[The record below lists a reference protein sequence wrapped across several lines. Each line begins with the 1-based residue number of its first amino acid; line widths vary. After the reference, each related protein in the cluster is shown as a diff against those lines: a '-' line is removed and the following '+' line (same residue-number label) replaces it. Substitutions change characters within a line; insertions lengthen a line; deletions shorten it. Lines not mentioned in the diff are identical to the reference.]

1 MGFAQGKVL
10 RDFFAALDSAWFA
23 PQTLLENKGTD
34 MKISTFKL
42 LVPMVAVSIQ
52 ANSASTLIPPYLDHL
67 KISVALIGTL
77 ISLGPVFALTSRL
90 PVGMAYQ
97 QTRARVLLSIAIL
110 GMGFTNYLYSF
121 ATNSFAFAIVHSL
134 NGFAYGAVT
143 TLYMAFYVDS
153 LAPDENR
160 NHAMGYYVGSLA
172 MGYSTGNFFGGLI
185 ADHWGYA
192 ATFQL
197 GALLSFIPVG
207 LLWFLRWSGAGESKA
222 KAKEGAKLT
231 SRDSLKALLE
241 PELATVVLVALFLNL
256 LHQMGGVFIS
266 LYSLA
271 VGMSLTQIGIIRAA
285 YAGCNAVT
293 RPISGHVVN
302 KVGHRGLSYFGLPL
316 QSLILMLVPL
326 FTGFGTILFV
336 YVASGFMRA
345 IVIVANA
352 VGLVQDV
359 PESRVRRGLASGV
372 YNAAGDL
379 GNILGPSIGGLIA
392 HATGIA
398 SVFVVGSLGSTALF
412 FIGVYVLSRLK
423 QDGESRSSL

>member
-1 MGFAQGKVL
+1 
-10 RDFFAALDSAWFA
+10 
-23 PQTLLENKGTD
+23 
-34 MKISTFKL
+34 MKLSTFKL
-42 LVPMVAVSIQ
+42 LIPMVAVSIQ
-52 ANSASTLIPPYLDHL
+52 ANSASTVIPPYLDHMR
-67 KISVALIGTL
+67 ISVALIGTL

-97 QTRARVLLSIAIL
+97 QTRARMSLSIAIL

-121 ATNSFAFAIVHSL
+121 ATGSLVFAIVHSL

-192 ATFQL
+192 ETFQL

-207 LLWFLRWSGAGESKA
+207 LLWFLHGPSSPGESKA
-222 KAKEGAKLT
+222 KGKEGAKLT
-231 SRDSLKALLE
+231 SRESLKALLE

-266 LYSLA
+266 LYGLA

-326 FTGFGTILFV
+326 FSGFGTILVV

-398 SVFVVGSLGSTALF
+398 SVFVVGSLGSTVLF
-412 FIGVYVLSRLK
+412 LIGVYLLRRLK
-423 QDGESRSSL
+423 

>member
-1 MGFAQGKVL
+1 
-10 RDFFAALDSAWFA
+10 
-23 PQTLLENKGTD
+23 
-34 MKISTFKL
+34 MKFSTFKL
-42 LVPMVAVSIQ
+42 LVPIVAVTVQS
-52 ANSASTLIPPYLDHL
+52 NSASTVIPPYLDHM
-67 KISVALIGTL
+67 KIPVGLIGTL

-90 PVGMAYQ
+90 PVGMAYNQ
-97 QTRARVLLSIAIL
+97 SRARLLVSAAIL
-110 GMGFTNYLYSF
+110 GMGLTNYLYAFANDSLSF
-121 ATNSFAFAIVHSL
+121 AVVQSL

-153 LAPDENR
+153 LTPDENR
-160 NHAMGYYVGSLA
+160 NHAMGYYVGTLA

-192 ATFQL
+192 WTFKV
-197 GALLSFIPVG
+197 GAFLSLVSVG
-207 LLWFLRWSGAGESKA
+207 LLWFLHGPSDARESKIKSNGKLA
-222 KAKEGAKLT
+222 SKE
-231 SRDSLKALLE
+231 SFRALLE
-241 PELATVVLVALFLNL
+241 PELAMVVLVALFLNL

-266 LYSLA
+266 LYALG
-271 VGMSLTQIGIIRAA
+271 VGMNLTQIGIIRAA

-326 FTGFGTILFV
+326 FSGFGTILLV
-336 YVASGFMRA
+336 YVASGLLRA
-345 IVIVANA
+345 IVVVANA

-359 PESRVRRGLASGV
+359 PESRVRRGLASGI

-379 GNILGPSIGGLIA
+379 GNILGPSIGGFIA

-398 SVFVVGSLGSTALF
+398 SVFVVGSLGSMALC
-412 FIGVYVLSRLK
+412 FIGVLLLRRMK
-423 QDGESRSSL
+423 QPAESASFNYGG

>member
-1 MGFAQGKVL
+1 MKL
-10 RDFFAALDSAWFA
+10 S
-23 PQTLLENKGTD
+23 TL
-34 MKISTFKL
+34 KL
-42 LVPMVAVSIQ
+42 LVPIVSVTIQ
-52 ANSASTLIPPYLDHL
+52 SNSASTIIPPYLDHMR
-67 KISVALIGTL
+67 IPVAAIGSL
-77 ISLGPVFALTSRL
+77 ISLGPVLALMSRL
-90 PVGMAYQ
+90 PMGMAYNQ
-97 QTRARVLLSIAIL
+97 ARARLLVSLAVLA
-110 GMGFTNYLYSF
+110 MGCTNYLYSF
-121 ATNSFAFAIVHSL
+121 ATDGLTFAIFHSL
-134 NGFAYGAVT
+134 NGFSYGAVT

-192 ATFQL
+192 VTFQL
-197 GALLSFIPVG
+197 AALLSLVSVA
-207 LLWFLRWSGAGESKA
+207 LLWFFHEPSGTGSGKSQVRD
-222 KAKEGAKLT
+222 KAKLT
-231 SRDSLKALLE
+231 SKESLKVLLE
-241 PELATVVLVALFLNL
+241 PKLCTVVIVALFLNL

-266 LYSLA
+266 LYGLA
-271 VGMSLTQIGIIRAA
+271 VGMSLTQIGVIRAA

-302 KVGHRGLSYFGLPL
+302 KIGHRGLSYFGLPL

-326 FTGFGTILFV
+326 FTGFGTILVV

-345 IVIVANA
+345 IVVVANA
-352 VGLVQDV
+352 VGLVEDV

-379 GNILGPSIGGLIA
+379 GNILGPAIGGFIA

-398 SVFVVGSLGSTALF
+398 SVFVIGSLGSTALF
-412 FIGVYVLSRLK
+412 LIGVLLVRRFSGVRA
-423 QDGESRSSL
+423 RAAA

>member
-1 MGFAQGKVL
+1 
-10 RDFFAALDSAWFA
+10 
-23 PQTLLENKGTD
+23 
-34 MKISTFKL
+34 MKLSTFKL
-42 LVPMVAVSIQ
+42 LVPMVAVTIQ
-52 ANSASTLIPPYLDHL
+52 SNSASTLIPPYLDHL
-67 KISVALIGTL
+67 RIPVAAIGTL

-90 PVGMAYQ
+90 PVGMAYNQ
-97 QTRARVLLSIAIL
+97 NRARLLLAAAIL
-110 GMGFTNYLYSF
+110 AMGFTNYL
-121 ATNSFAFAIVHSL
+121 FAFATDSLTFAVVQSL
-134 NGFAYGAVT
+134 NGFAYGATT

-153 LAPDENR
+153 LAPEENR

-172 MGYSTGNFFGGLI
+172 LGYSTGNFFGGVI
-185 ADHWGYA
+185 ADLWGYA

-197 GALLSFIPVG
+197 GALLSFVSIA
-207 LLWFLRWSGAGESKA
+207 LLWLLHGPRGGAASKA
-222 KAKEGAKLT
+222 KGKETARLT
-231 SRDSLKALLE
+231 SKESLRALLD
-241 PELATVVLVALFLNL
+241 PQLGTVVIVALFLNL

-266 LYSLA
+266 LYGLA
-271 VGMSLTQIGIIRAA
+271 VGMTLTQIGIIRAA

-302 KVGHRGLSYFGLPL
+302 RIGHRGLSYFGLPL

-326 FTGFGTILFV
+326 FSSFGMVLFV

-379 GNILGPSIGGLIA
+379 GNILGPSIGGFIA
-392 HATGIA
+392 HAAGIA
-398 SVFVVGSLGSTALF
+398 SVFVAGSLGSTALF
-412 FIGVYVLSRLK
+412 FVGVLLLRRSSRLETR
-423 QDGESRSSL
+423 Q

>member
-1 MGFAQGKVL
+1 
-10 RDFFAALDSAWFA
+10 
-23 PQTLLENKGTD
+23 
-34 MKISTFKL
+34 MKFTTVKL
-42 LVPMVAVSIQ
+42 LVPIVAVTIQ
-52 ANSASTLIPPYLDHL
+52 SNSASTLIPLYLDDL
-67 KISVALIGTL
+67 RVPVALIGSL
-77 ISLGPVFALTSRL
+77 ISLGPFLALTSRL
-90 PVGMAYQ
+90 PMGMAY
-97 QTRARVLLSIAIL
+97 THGRARTLVSIAIL
-110 GMGFTNYLYSF
+110 AMGITNFLYSF
-121 ATNSFAFAIVHSL
+121 ATDAPTFAVVQAL

-160 NHAMGYYVGSLA
+160 NHAMGYYVGTLA
-172 MGYSTGNFFGGLI
+172 IGYSTGNLFGGLI

-192 ATFQL
+192 STFQL
-197 GALLSFIPVG
+197 GAALSLVSVA
-207 LLWFLRWSGAGESKA
+207 LLWLLRGPDGISEARSPA
-222 KAKEGAKLT
+222 KSAVKLT
-231 SRDSLKALLE
+231 PKESLKALLE
-241 PELATVVLVALFLNL
+241 PELATVVIVALFLNL

-266 LYSLA
+266 LYGLGI
-271 VGMSLTQIGIIRAA
+271 GMSLTQIGIVRAA

-302 KVGHRGLSYFGLPL
+302 KFGHRGLSYFGLPL
-316 QSLILMLVPL
+316 QSAILMLIPL
-326 FTGFGTILFV
+326 FTGFGAILFV
-336 YVASGFMRA
+336 YVCSGLLRA

-392 HATGIA
+392 QASGIA

-412 FIGVYVLSRLK
+412 FVGVWFTKRL
-423 QDGESRSSL
+423 QRTSES